1 MTNSNNIRVMLTKEE
16 ISAKVSELGARITE
30 DFKGKDLLLIG
41 VLKGSFVFMAD
52 LVRAIDLPIVM
63 DFISAKSYFGTTSS
77 GVVDVK
83 FDTHIEFG
91 GKTVMLVEDILD
103 TGKTLSVLKQML
115 LTRGASDVK
124 IVTFLDKPSRRTI
137 DIKPDYCCYTIEDR
151 FVVGYGL
158 DYDEQ
163 YRNLDYLGEI
173 ILDK

>member
-1 MTNSNNIRVMLTKEE
+1 MTYENNVEVMITKEQVAE
-16 ISAKVSELGARITE
+16 KVNELGAKITA
-30 DFKGKDLLLIG
+30 DFDGKDLLLIG
-41 VLKGSFVFMAD
+41 VLKGSFIFMAD
-52 LVRAIDLPIVM
+52 LVRAIDLPIKM

-83 FDTHIEFG
+83 MDTHLEFA
-91 GKTVMLVEDILD
+91 GKTILLVEDILD

-115 LTRGASDVK
+115 MTRGASDVK
-124 IVTFLDKPSRRTI
+124 IVTFLDKPARRTV

-163 YRNLDYLGEI
+163 YRNLDYVGEV
-173 ILDK
+173 IL

>member
-1 MTNSNNIRVMLTKEE
+1 MTCEHNVKVLLTKEQIAE
-16 ISAKVSELGARITE
+16 KVRELGAKITA
-30 DFKGKDLLLIG
+30 DYKDKDVMLIG
-41 VLKGSFVFMAD
+41 VLKGSFIFMAD
-52 LVRAIDLPIVM
+52 LVRAIDLPIKM

-83 FDTHIEFG
+83 MDTHLEFA
-91 GKTVMLVEDILD
+91 GKTIMLVEDILD

-115 LTRGASDVK
+115 LTRGAADVK
-124 IVTFLDKPSRRTI
+124 IVTFLDKPARRTV

-163 YRNLDYLGEI
+163 YRNLDYLGEV
-173 ILDK
+173 IL